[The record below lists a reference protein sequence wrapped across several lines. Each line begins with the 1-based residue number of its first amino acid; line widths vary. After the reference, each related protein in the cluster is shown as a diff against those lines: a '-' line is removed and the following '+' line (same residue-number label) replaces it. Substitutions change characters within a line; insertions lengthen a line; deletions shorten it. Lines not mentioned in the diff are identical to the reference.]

1 MGGQRTSFSKLQRDR
16 DKKAKAAAK
25 REKRQERSAGT
36 EGDEAVDV
44 LVDDDGKSELS
55 ADDLLK
61 LIESI
66 HQRYDA
72 GTMTLE
78 EFEEQK
84 VDLLGRLP
92 VDYALTRPV
101 PRKAPTSV
109 LPPRPGSPRS
119 RPGPARSR

>member
-36 EGDEAVDV
+36 EGDVVDV
-44 LVDDDGKSELS
+44 LVEDDGKSELS

-92 VDYALTRPV
+92 VD
-101 PRKAPTSV
+101 
-109 LPPRPGSPRS
+109 
-119 RPGPARSR
+119 

>member
-25 REKRQERSAGT
+25 REKRQERSAAGD
-36 EGDEAVDV
+36 GDEAVDV
-44 LVDDDGKSELS
+44 LVDDGKSELS

-92 VDYALTRPV
+92 VD
-101 PRKAPTSV
+101 
-109 LPPRPGSPRS
+109 
-119 RPGPARSR
+119 

>member
-25 REKRQERSAGT
+25 REKRQERGSGNDGAT
-36 EGDEAVDV
+36 DV
-44 LVDDDGKSELS
+44 LVDDGKSELS

-66 HQRYDA
+66 HQRFEA
-72 GTMTLE
+72 GTMTYE

-84 VDLLGRLP
+84 VDLLSRLP
-92 VDYALTRPV
+92 VD
-101 PRKAPTSV
+101 
-109 LPPRPGSPRS
+109 
-119 RPGPARSR
+119 

>member
-25 REKRQERSAGT
+25 REKRQERSAGG
-36 EGDEAVDV
+36 GDEAVDV
-44 LVDDDGKSELS
+44 LVTDDGKSELS

-66 HQRYDA
+66 HQRYEA

-84 VDLLGRLP
+84 VDLLSRLP
-92 VDYALTRPV
+92 VD
-101 PRKAPTSV
+101 
-109 LPPRPGSPRS
+109 
-119 RPGPARSR
+119 

>member
-36 EGDEAVDV
+36 EGDVVDV
-44 LVDDDGKSELS
+44 LVEDDGKSELS

-72 GTMTLE
+72 GKMTLE

-92 VDYALTRPV
+92 VD
-101 PRKAPTSV
+101 
-109 LPPRPGSPRS
+109 
-119 RPGPARSR
+119 

>member
-25 REKRQERSAGT
+25 REKRQERAAGT
-36 EGDEAVDV
+36 DEGAEVVDV
-44 LVDDDGKSELS
+44 MIDDDGKSELS

-66 HQRYDA
+66 HQRFDA
-72 GTMTLE
+72 GTMTYE

-92 VDYALTRPV
+92 VD
-101 PRKAPTSV
+101 
-109 LPPRPGSPRS
+109 
-119 RPGPARSR
+119 

>member
-36 EGDEAVDV
+36 EGDDEVVDV

-92 VDYALTRPV
+92 VD
-101 PRKAPTSV
+101 
-109 LPPRPGSPRS
+109 
-119 RPGPARSR
+119 

>member
-25 REKRQERSAGT
+25 REKRAERAAGT
-36 EGDEAVDV
+36 DEGDEVTDV
-44 LVDDDGKSELS
+44 MIDDDGKSELS

-66 HQRYDA
+66 HQRFDA
-72 GTMTLE
+72 GTMTYE

-92 VDYALTRPV
+92 VD
-101 PRKAPTSV
+101 
-109 LPPRPGSPRS
+109 
-119 RPGPARSR
+119 

>member
-25 REKRQERSAGT
+25 REKRLERSSGEA
-36 EGDEAVDV
+36 EAVEAGDV
-44 LVDDDGKSELS
+44 LVNDDGKSELS

-84 VDLLGRLP
+84 VDLLSRLP
-92 VDYALTRPV
+92 VD
-101 PRKAPTSV
+101 
-109 LPPRPGSPRS
+109 
-119 RPGPARSR
+119 

>member
-36 EGDEAVDV
+36 EGDDVVDV
-44 LVDDDGKSELS
+44 LVDDGKSELS

-92 VDYALTRPV
+92 VD
-101 PRKAPTSV
+101 
-109 LPPRPGSPRS
+109 
-119 RPGPARSR
+119 

>member
-25 REKRQERSAGT
+25 REKRQERAAVTG
-36 EGDEAVDV
+36 EGDEVVDV
-44 LVDDDGKSELS
+44 MIDDDGKSELS

-66 HQRYDA
+66 HQRFDA
-72 GTMTLE
+72 GTMTYE

-92 VDYALTRPV
+92 VD
-101 PRKAPTSV
+101 
-109 LPPRPGSPRS
+109 
-119 RPGPARSR
+119 

>member
-25 REKRQERSAGT
+25 REKRQERSSNT
-36 EGDEAVDV
+36 DEGGDV
-44 LVDDDGKSELS
+44 LVEDDGTSELS

-66 HQRYDA
+66 HKRFEA
-72 GTMTLE
+72 GTMTYE

-84 VDLLGRLP
+84 VDLLSRLP
-92 VDYALTRPV
+92 VD
-101 PRKAPTSV
+101 
-109 LPPRPGSPRS
+109 
-119 RPGPARSR
+119 

>member
-25 REKRQERSAGT
+25 REKRQERASGT
-36 EGDEAVDV
+36 DEGVADV

-66 HQRYDA
+66 HQRFEA
-72 GTMTLE
+72 GTMTYE

-84 VDLLGRLP
+84 VDLLSRLP
-92 VDYALTRPV
+92 VD
-101 PRKAPTSV
+101 
-109 LPPRPGSPRS
+109 
-119 RPGPARSR
+119 

>member
-25 REKRQERSAGT
+25 REKRAERAAGT
-36 EGDEAVDV
+36 PEGEEVVDV
-44 LVDDDGKSELS
+44 LDTDDGTSELS

-66 HQRYDA
+66 HQRFDA
-72 GTMTLE
+72 GTMTYE

-92 VDYALTRPV
+92 VD
-101 PRKAPTSV
+101 
-109 LPPRPGSPRS
+109 
-119 RPGPARSR
+119 

>member
-25 REKRQERSAGT
+25 REKRQERSANPDG
-36 EGDEAVDV
+36 GDVDV
-44 LVDDDGKSELS
+44 LVEDDGTSELS

-66 HQRYDA
+66 HKRFEA
-72 GTMTLE
+72 GTMTYE

-92 VDYALTRPV
+92 VD
-101 PRKAPTSV
+101 
-109 LPPRPGSPRS
+109 
-119 RPGPARSR
+119 

>member
-25 REKRQERSAGT
+25 REKRQERSAGG
-36 EGDEAVDV
+36 EDAAVDV

-84 VDLLGRLP
+84 VDLLSRLP
-92 VDYALTRPV
+92 VD
-101 PRKAPTSV
+101 
-109 LPPRPGSPRS
+109 
-119 RPGPARSR
+119 

>member
-25 REKRQERSAGT
+25 RERRQERST
-36 EGDEAVDV
+36 NPEGDDVAGV
-44 LVDDDGKSELS
+44 LVDDGHSELS

-66 HQRYDA
+66 HQRFDA
-72 GTMTLE
+72 GTMTYE

-92 VDYALTRPV
+92 VD
-101 PRKAPTSV
+101 
-109 LPPRPGSPRS
+109 
-119 RPGPARSR
+119 

>member
-25 REKRQERSAGT
+25 RERRQERAANP
-36 EGDEAVDV
+36 EGDEVTSV
-44 LVDDDGKSELS
+44 LVDDDGTSELS

-66 HQRYDA
+66 HQRFEA
-72 GTMTLE
+72 GTMTYE

-92 VDYALTRPV
+92 VD
-101 PRKAPTSV
+101 
-109 LPPRPGSPRS
+109 
-119 RPGPARSR
+119 

>member
-25 REKRQERSAGT
+25 REKRQERSSGT
-36 EGDEAVDV
+36 DDGQAVDV

-84 VDLLGRLP
+84 VDLLSRLP
-92 VDYALTRPV
+92 VD
-101 PRKAPTSV
+101 
-109 LPPRPGSPRS
+109 
-119 RPGPARSR
+119 

>member
-25 REKRQERSAGT
+25 REKRAERSAGGG
-36 EGDEAVDV
+36 EDVVDV
-44 LVDDDGKSELS
+44 LVEDDGKSELS

-72 GTMTLE
+72 GKMTLE

-92 VDYALTRPV
+92 VD
-101 PRKAPTSV
+101 
-109 LPPRPGSPRS
+109 
-119 RPGPARSR
+119 

>member
-25 REKRQERSAGT
+25 REKRQDRSAGT
-36 EGDEAVDV
+36 EGDEVLNDA

-66 HQRYDA
+66 HQRFDA
-72 GTMTLE
+72 GTMTYE

-92 VDYALTRPV
+92 VD
-101 PRKAPTSV
+101 
-109 LPPRPGSPRS
+109 
-119 RPGPARSR
+119 